1 MNLSTIPFC
10 LSTCLLIGCG
20 SGGSSSND
28 QSASPSAGSNSGND
42 QTQQIEH
49 LSAGD
54 TSVTFSNPSAFS
66 QHVANMSDVE
76 RIRRFNLGDDF
87 FENPWVQ
94 KQASTELRDGL
105 GPLFNNNAC
114 QDCHIRD
121 GRGHAPNVSAT
132 EDGTNFSSMLI
143 RASRSM
149 ISDANLQAMQNGTLA
164 NVGDTS
170 VGGQLQQNAIFAIE
184 TESNLRV
191 SYTPVTITFDD
202 GYSVELRKPQWHLTS
217 NYANQGYDFNADT
230 VFSARVAPPMIG
242 LGLLSL
248 IPETDILANE
258 DINDSDQ
265 NTISGKANRVKNHV
279 SGQVELGRFGW
290 KAGQPTLR
298 QQAAGAFV
306 GDMGLTNE
314 IFLNENCLLHQD
326 DCLMSP
332 NGNGDSSSDYNFE
345 VSTGV
350 LDVIEFY
357 SHNLAVPVR
366 RNAYGDNVQK
376 GKALFAQ
383 AGCNS
388 CHIESYQTASS
399 EEHPELANQTIFPYS
414 DLLLHDMGENLA
426 DFTVDNESVADTVLV
441 EYQANAKEWRTSPL
455 WGLGLTHTVDP
466 EATFL
471 HDGRARTI
479 MEAILWHGGEAQNA
493 QNAVLAFDNEERN
506 ALIEFLSD
514 L

>member
-1 MNLSTIPFC
+1 MKLSTFPLC
-10 LSTCLLIGCG
+10 LTSCLLVACG
-20 SGGSSSND
+20 SGGSSD
-28 QSASPSAGSNSGND
+28 TAE
-42 QTQQIEH
+42 TQQIEH
-49 LSAGD
+49 LSAGA

-66 QHVANMSDVE
+66 KHVANMSDAE

-87 FENPWVQ
+87 FENPWVE

-143 RASRSM
+143 RASRSI
-149 ISDANLQAMQNGTLA
+149 ISDADLQAMQNGTLA

-170 VGGQLQQNAIFAIE
+170 VGGQLQQSAIFAIE
-184 TESNLRV
+184 KETNLRV

-202 GYSVELRKPQWHLTS
+202 GHTVELRKPQWHLTS
-217 NYANQGYDFNADT
+217 NYASQGYDFNADT

-242 LGLLSL
+242 LGLLAL
-248 IPETDILANE
+248 IPEADILANE

-265 NTISGKANRVKNHV
+265 NAISGKANRVKNHV
-279 SGQVELGRFGW
+279 NGQVELGRFGW

-298 QQAAGAFV
+298 QQAAGAFN
-306 GDMGLTNE
+306 GDMGLTTE
-314 IFLNENCLLHQD
+314 IFLDENCLLHQD
-326 DCLMSP
+326 DCLVSP

-345 VSTGV
+345 VSSAV
-350 LDVIEFY
+350 LDLIELY

-366 RNAYGDNVQK
+366 RNAYGEDVQK

-388 CHIESYQTASS
+388 CHVESYQTGNS
-399 EEHPELANQTIFPYS
+399 EEHPELSNQTIFPYS
-414 DLLLHDMGENLA
+414 DLLLHDMGEDLA
-426 DFTVDNESVADTVLV
+426 DFTVDNVSVSDTVLV
-441 EYQANAKEWRTSPL
+441 EYQANAKEWRTPAL

-479 MEAILWHGGEAQNA
+479 MEAILWHGGEAQSA
-493 QNAVLAFDNEERN
+493 KNAVLGFDNEERN
-506 ALIEFLSD
+506 SLIEFLSD